1 MGVGEEGQE
10 LITSCIHYI
19 FLEVSRVRMP
29 AYSPSIAAYHRILQS
44 SAKVT
49 HVFVFKHKVI
59 RGE

>member
-1 MGVGEEGQE
+1 
-10 LITSCIHYI
+10 
-19 FLEVSRVRMP
+19 LEVSRVRMP